1 MRALLL
7 FAVLATATPALAQ
20 ESGGQDAASTIV
32 VTGTPLSETGKRL
45 EQCLA
50 RHCPPMEDMEASLA
64 HAENQLLAGDYL
76 GARDTLR
83 AAHNRNMRYAK
94 EYPVEV
100 ADLNRAF
107 GRVVSM
113 NGKPESGRL
122 HQIESLEALQKA
134 FGDTDARVLI
144 QRIATGDAY
153 AQTGRLRAATDVY
166 RKVQKQARAA
176 GQLRIVGFAIL
187 REAVLYTALSLR
199 DSGFR
204 NAARYTLRKVLKSK
218 EPELEEYRV
227 AAHVLQARIAKEA
240 GDEDAMEREIASLVG
255 KGFKTPVLVYDE
267 PAYFDPPETGT
278 VERNVQSDP
287 EWVDIRY
294 RIDAGGHVRDIEQ
307 IRQSP
312 IMSGDWA
319 APIRK
324 VIGRRRYVPLDLPAG
339 SDGITR
345 IERYTLVFDII
356 PRRGAR
362 APTRSTRGRLTTLDI
377 TPDAPPAS
385 NGG

>member
-20 ESGGQDAASTIV
+20 ESGGQDAASAIV
-32 VTGTPLSETGKRL
+32 VTGTPLSETEKRL
-45 EQCLA
+45 KECLA

-83 AAHNRNMRYAK
+83 GAHNRNMRYAK

-100 ADLNRAF
+100 SDLNRAY

-122 HQIESLEALQKA
+122 HQIESLESLQKA

-144 QRIATGDAY
+144 QRLATGDAY
-153 AQTGRLRAATDVY
+153 AQTSRLRAATDVY

-176 GQLRIVGFAIL
+176 GQLHVAGFAML

-199 DSGFR
+199 DSGYR
-204 NAARYTLRKVLKSK
+204 NAARNTLRKMLESK
-218 EPELEEYRV
+218 EPELEEYRI

-255 KGFKTPVLVYDE
+255 KGFKEPVLVYDE
-267 PAYFDPPETGT
+267 PAFFDPPETGAI
-278 VERNVQSDP
+278 ERNVQSDP

-294 RIDAGGHVRDIEQ
+294 RIDASGHVRDIEQ

-312 IMSGDWA
+312 SMSGDWA

-324 VIGRRRYVPLDLPAG
+324 VIGRRRYVPLDLPPG

-345 IERYTLVFDII
+345 IERYTLVFDIT
-356 PRRGAR
+356 PRKASRV
-362 APTRSTRGRLTTLDI
+362 PMRSTRGRLTALDI
-377 TPDAPPAS
+377 TPDPPT
-385 NGG
+385 GGGG